1 MRFRSLDALRGLAA
15 LWVALHHFYIGVTS
29 GAPPTNRFLD
39 FWLGLSQGPVVFF
52 FVLSGFVLTLSWNSG
67 NRNYFGFLA
76 QRFCRI
82 YIPFAASIIAAIT
95 VSYGVAAWPDGSPW
109 MQAFL
114 TDVGPVAITSHLTMW
129 GTSGT
134 MQLNPVMWS
143 LVHEIR
149 ISPLIPLFAVLL
161 ALAPL
166 VGVLGGAMLSAFC
179 GLVIMKLHLA
189 DSGFFNGGESAGA
202 SWLLS
207 GFFVFPFVVGS
218 LIAAQRSAVAR
229 LMQRFRGVPLY
240 AIFAGGV
247 VTVLWP
253 LHGNSTYF
261 LYSFGGLAI
270 VLAVVVGEERF
281 KLLRSRPL
289 LWLGRVS
296 YSLYLVHFTVLFAL
310 AHVAGV
316 WSSPVFALLL
326 FVPAA
331 LVSAAVF
338 HRFVE
343 QPAHRLGRHLA
354 KGSGRLRPAV
364 GVP

>member
-15 LWVALHHFYIGVTS
+15 LWVALHHFYVGVTS
-29 GAPPTNRFLD
+29 GSPPTHKVLD

-52 FVLSGFVLTLSWNSG
+52 FVLSGFVLTLSWQSG
-67 NRNYFGFLA
+67 NRDYLAFLT

-82 YIPFAASIIAAIT
+82 YIPFAVSILAAIA

-114 TDVGPVAITSHLTMW
+114 TDVGPAAITSHLAMW

-149 ISPLIPLFAVLL
+149 ISPVIPLFAVLL
-161 ALAPL
+161 ALAP
-166 VGVLGGAMLSAFC
+166 VAGVLGGAMLSVVC
-179 GLVIMKLHLA
+179 GVVIIKLHLA
-189 DSGFFNGGESAGA
+189 DTGFFNGGETAGA
-202 SWLLS
+202 SWLVT
-207 GFFVFPFVVGS
+207 GFFVFPFMVGA
-218 LIAAQRSAVAR
+218 LIAAQRTALTR
-229 LMQRFRGVPLY
+229 TMRFRASFIY
-240 AIFAGGV
+240 TIFAAGI

-270 VLAVVVGEERF
+270 VSAVVVGEERF
-281 KLLRSRPL
+281 KLLGSRPL

-296 YSLYLVHFTVLFAL
+296 YSLYLVHFTVLYAL

-316 WSSPVFALLL
+316 WSSPVLALFL

-331 LVSAAVF
+331 LLSAAVF

-343 QPAHRLGRHLA
+343 QPAHSLGRRLA
-354 KGSGRLRPAV
+354 RGPGRLRPAV
-364 GVP
+364 ELR